1 MQCNGKVDHVH
12 LLIQYP
18 PTVELTEQVNPRA
31 RVFPSRRLRA
41 WYFIHTHRQHLWSP
55 SQLAAS
61 CGGPPSS
68 IINAYIQDQRH
79 QTNAATPNLKDQAC
93 ATQKRGEIHP

>member
-18 PTVELTEQVNPRA
+18 PTVELTKQVNPREGVPVQA
-31 RVFPSRRLRA
+31 ATSAVLHPYASPA
-41 WYFIHTHRQHLWSP
+41 PVSP

-79 QTNAATPNLKDQAC
+79 PN
-93 ATQKRGEIHP
+93 